1 MNEVQEIE
9 EQIGEI
15 VNHVDSTNDKR
26 NKFMNDVEN
35 ALTVLE
41 SEQEN
46 LSIFLDEKLNQV
58 LSTKFKLDKNLE
70 RHKDTRDVASENLA
84 LAENRLA
91 DVREEEEKMERK
103 KEAAKERVE
112 AAKKDLDNFKAEVE
126 KVSELAA
133 NVPKLSQSK
142 KLYYSICRLTFDKS
156 ASKKEI
162 KGFVVNPRKED
173 VNTFNFNS
181 DEEGISSH
189 FITNYLWDLI
199 AAGAAPEWDN
209 V

>member
-70 RHKDTRDVASENLA
+70 RHKDTRDVASQNLA

-91 DVREEEEKMERK
+91 DVRDEEEKIERK
-103 KEAAKERVE
+103 KDAAKERVE

-162 KGFVVNPRKED
+162 KVFD
-173 VNTFNFNS
+173 
-181 DEEGISSH
+181 
-189 FITNYLWDLI
+189 WDY
-199 AAGAAPEWDN
+199 
-209 V
+209 